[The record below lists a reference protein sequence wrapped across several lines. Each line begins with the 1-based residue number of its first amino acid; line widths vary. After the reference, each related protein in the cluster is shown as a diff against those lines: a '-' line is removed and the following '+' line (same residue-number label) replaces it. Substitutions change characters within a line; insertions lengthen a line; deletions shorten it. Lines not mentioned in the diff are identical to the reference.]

1 MHLLLHCVCGVSA
14 GDCFELGRIAY
25 NRGDHYHVVM
35 WMGQALEL
43 YNAETNKTVDHIMLL
58 DYLAYSLYM
67 VSLAECPQDC
77 DPSLADCPVT
87 SRTSHVFHF

>member
-1 MHLLLHCVCGVSA
+1 
-14 GDCFELGRIAY
+14 
-25 NRGDHYHVVM
+25 M

-67 VSLAECPQDC
+67 VSLAECPEDC

-87 SRTSHVFHF
+87 SHTSHVFHF